1 MSNCAST
8 SIKPKTPKLQ
18 APSKAEDTTHE
29 PNLMEKTM
37 HQTPT
42 QRLTDALQDEYK
54 SRATYRK
61 VIEKFGPVRPF
72 VNIVEAEGRHVQALL
87 ALFEKY
93 QIPVPEDTWPERIT
107 VPDTLKQACLNAVA
121 DEKAN
126 IAMYDQLIA
135 ASSEPD
141 IRRVLENLQSAS
153 RDRHL
158 PAFERNASK
167 QGNSGTSRHC

>member
-1 MSNCAST
+1 MPHT
-8 SIKPKTPKLQ
+8 I
-18 APSKAEDTTHE
+18 
-29 PNLMEKTM
+29 
-37 HQTPT
+37 T
-42 QRLTDALQDEYK
+42 QSLTEALQDEYK

-72 VNIVEAEGRHVQALL
+72 VNIVEAEGRHVDALI
-87 ALFEKY
+87 ALFDKY
-93 QIPVPEDTWPERIT
+93 QIPVPEDSWFERII
-107 VPDTLKQACLNAVA
+107 VPDTLEQACLNAVA

-126 IAMYDQLIA
+126 MVMYDQLIA
-135 ASSEPD
+135 ASPEPD

-167 QGNSGTSRHC
+167 PGKGEMRRHC